1 MSALDFASGLFPN
14 AGVVLGAWYDFR
26 DLNNLSRLI
35 TEWIADWGPDWLAS
49 IVAGLLG
56 SLGILAVIGPTLL
69 VLIWVERKVIARFQ
83 QRYGP
88 NRVGPKGLL
97 QPVADAI
104 KLILKEQL
112 APRAADKLIF
122 FLPPVLIFVPGVLIW
137 GVLPFGPR
145 MSVAD
150 LNVGVLF
157 LLAVSGTG
165 VLVLFMAG
173 WSSNNKYAL
182 FGAMRA
188 IAMSISYEVPMVL
201 ALLTLVIF
209 SGTMSVNGIVEWQ
222 QQEDVIFILLFPLS
236 AIAFFFAAS
245 AELNRTPAD
254 ISEAESE
261 IVAGYHT
268 EYSGMRF
275 GLFYAVELGNT
286 LVISAFIA
294 TFFLGGWWLWGLDQ
308 WVPSWI
314 ILLAKTG
321 AVYFLLIWTRG
332 TLPRLRIDQ
341 LMGFCWKALVPATL
355 IFVAIAAVE
364 RTLLVTEG
372 WDTTVALPIMAVI
385 NIALTLG
392 AIMLFARVARPAR
405 LRRPARTTL
414 VRDRVGGLAAAREI
428 AAGSGRSGPNQP
440 SHVGGGD

>member
-1 MSALDFASGLFPN
+1 MSGLVSL
-14 AGVVLGAWYDFR
+14 GSVLGAWYDFR
-26 DLNNLSRLI
+26 DLNNLQRLI
-35 TEWIADWGPDWLAS
+35 TEWIAEWGPDWLAS
-49 IVAGLLG
+49 IVTGVLG
-56 SLGILAVIGPTLL
+56 ALGILAVIGPTLL
-69 VLIWVERKVIARFQ
+69 ILIWVERKVISRFQ

-97 QPVADAI
+97 QPVADAV

-122 FLPPVLIFVPGVLIW
+122 FLPPVLIFVPGILIW
-137 GVLPFGPR
+137 GVLPFGPQ

-157 LLAVSGTG
+157 LLAVSGTA
-165 VLVLFMAG
+165 VLVIFMAG

-188 IAMSISYEVPMVL
+188 VAMSISYEVPMVL
-201 ALLTLVIF
+201 ALLTLVVF

-286 LVISAFIA
+286 LVVSGFIA

-314 ILLAKTG
+314 ILLVKTA

-332 TLPRLRIDQ
+332 TLPRLRVDQ

-355 IFVAIAAVE
+355 LFVVVAFVE
-364 RTLLVTEG
+364 RTLLISEG

-385 NIALTLG
+385 NIGLTLG
-392 AIMLFARVARPAR
+392 AVILFARVSRPAP
-405 LRRPARTTL
+405 LRRPARIRMAGAQIGGLRAARQVASRTEEPQFQ
-414 VRDRVGGLAAAREI
+414 VGG
-428 AAGSGRSGPNQP
+428 
-440 SHVGGGD
+440 D

>member
-1 MSALDFASGLFPN
+1 MSALDFASGLVPNLGSN

-182 FGAMRA
+182 FGAMR
-188 IAMSISYEVPMVL
+188 
-201 ALLTLVIF
+201 
-209 SGTMSVNGIVEWQ
+209 
-222 QQEDVIFILLFPLS
+222 LS
-236 AIAFFFAAS
+236 RCRS
-245 AELNRTPAD
+245 PTKCR
-254 ISEAESE
+254 
-261 IVAGYHT
+261 
-268 EYSGMRF
+268 
-275 GLFYAVELGNT
+275 
-286 LVISAFIA
+286 
-294 TFFLGGWWLWGLDQ
+294 W
-308 WVPSWI
+308 
-314 ILLAKTG
+314 
-321 AVYFLLIWTRG
+321 
-332 TLPRLRIDQ
+332 
-341 LMGFCWKALVPATL
+341 CW
-355 IFVAIAAVE
+355 
-364 RTLLVTEG
+364 RCSR
-372 WDTTVALPIMAVI
+372 WSSS
-385 NIALTLG
+385 
-392 AIMLFARVARPAR
+392 
-405 LRRPARTTL
+405 
-414 VRDRVGGLAAAREI
+414 AAR
-428 AAGSGRSGPNQP
+428 
-440 SHVGGGD
+440 

>member
-1 MSALDFASGLFPN
+1 MTELAGLSGI
-14 AGVVLGAWYDFR
+14 LGAWYDFR
-26 DLNNLSRLI
+26 DLNNLQRLI

-49 IVAGLLG
+49 IVTGLLG
-56 SLGILAVIGPTLL
+56 ALGILGVIGPTLL

-97 QPVADAI
+97 QPVADAV

-122 FLPPVLIFVPGVLIW
+122 FLPPVLIFIPGILIW

-145 MSVAD
+145 MSLAD

-157 LLAVSGTG
+157 LLAVSGTA
-165 VLVLFMAG
+165 VLVIFMAG

-182 FGAMRA
+182 LGAMRA
-188 IAMSISYEVPMVL
+188 VAMSISYEVPMVL
-201 ALLTLVIF
+201 ALLTLVVF
-209 SGTMSVNGIVEWQ
+209 SGTMSINGIVEWQ
-222 QQEDVIFILLFPLS
+222 QQEDVIFILLFPLT
-236 AIAFFFAAS
+236 ALVFFFAAS

-286 LVISAFIA
+286 LVVSGFIA
-294 TFFLGGWWLWGLDQ
+294 TFFLGGWWLWGLDE

-332 TLPRLRIDQ
+332 TLPRLRVDQ
-341 LMGFCWKALVPATL
+341 LMSLCWKALVPATL
-355 IFVAIAAVE
+355 LFVVVAFVQ
-364 RTLLVTEG
+364 RTLLISEG
-372 WDTTVALPIMAVI
+372 WDTTIALPIMAVI
-385 NIALTLG
+385 NIGLSLG
-392 AIMLFARVARPAR
+392 AVMLFARVARPAE
-405 LRRPARTTL
+405 LRRPARIRMAGAEIGGL
-414 VRDRVGGLAAAREI
+414 RAARSVAARSEEPQFQVGG
-428 AAGSGRSGPNQP
+428 
-440 SHVGGGD
+440 D

>member
-1 MSALDFASGLFPN
+1 MTDLAGLSSVF
-14 AGVVLGAWYDFR
+14 GAWYDLR
-26 DLNNLSRLI
+26 DLNNLQRLI
-35 TEWIADWGPDWLAS
+35 TEWIAEWGPDWLAS
-49 IVAGLLG
+49 IVTGVLG
-56 SLGILAVIGPTLL
+56 ALGILAVVGPTLL
-69 VLIWVERKVIARFQ
+69 ILIWVERKVISRFQ

-97 QPVADAI
+97 QPVADAV

-122 FLPPVLIFVPGVLIW
+122 FLPPVLIFVPGILIW

-157 LLAVSGTG
+157 LLAVSGTA
-165 VLVLFMAG
+165 VLVIFMAG

-188 IAMSISYEVPMVL
+188 VAMSISYEVPMVL
-201 ALLTLVIF
+201 ALLTLVVF
-209 SGTMSVNGIVEWQ
+209 SGTMSINGIVEWQ

-286 LVISAFIA
+286 LVVSGFIA

-314 ILLAKTG
+314 ILLAKTA

-341 LMGFCWKALVPATL
+341 LMSFCWKALVPATL
-355 IFVAIAAVE
+355 LFVVVAFVE
-364 RTLLVTEG
+364 RTLILSEG
-372 WDTTVALPIMAVI
+372 WDTTVALPIMAVF

-392 AIMLFARVARPAR
+392 AIMLFARVARPAP
-405 LRRPARTTL
+405 LRRPARIRMAGADIGGL
-414 VRDRVGGLAAAREI
+414 RAARDVASRREEPQLQVGG
-428 AAGSGRSGPNQP
+428 
-440 SHVGGGD
+440 D

>member
-1 MSALDFASGLFPN
+1 MSGLVSL
-14 AGVVLGAWYDFR
+14 GSVLGSTLGAWYDFR
-26 DLNNLSRLI
+26 DLNNLQRLI
-35 TEWIADWGPDWLAS
+35 TEWIAEWGPDWLAS
-49 IVAGLLG
+49 IVTGVLG
-56 SLGILAVIGPTLL
+56 ALGILAVIGPTLL
-69 VLIWVERKVIARFQ
+69 ILIWVERKVISRFQ

-97 QPVADAI
+97 QPVADAV

-112 APRAADKLIF
+112 APRSADKLIF
-122 FLPPVLIFVPGVLIW
+122 FLPPVLIFVPGILIW

-157 LLAVSGTG
+157 LLAVSGTA
-165 VLVLFMAG
+165 VLVIFMAG

-182 FGAMRA
+182 LGAMRA
-188 IAMSISYEVPMVL
+188 VAMSISYEVPMVL
-201 ALLTLVIF
+201 ALLTLVVF

-275 GLFYAVELGNT
+275 GLFYAIELGNT
-286 LVISAFIA
+286 LVVSGFIA

-314 ILLAKTG
+314 ILLAKTA

-332 TLPRLRIDQ
+332 TLPRLRVDQ

-355 IFVAIAAVE
+355 LFVVVAFVE
-364 RTLLVTEG
+364 RTLLISEG
-372 WDTTVALPIMAVI
+372 WDTTVALPIMAVF

-392 AIMLFARVARPAR
+392 AITLFARVSRPAA
-405 LRRPARTTL
+405 LRRPARIRMAGSEIGGLRAARQVASRTEEPQFQ
-414 VRDRVGGLAAAREI
+414 VGG
-428 AAGSGRSGPNQP
+428 
-440 SHVGGGD
+440 D

>member
-1 MSALDFASGLFPN
+1 MSTLAGLSS
-14 AGVVLGAWYDFR
+14 VLGAWYDFR
-26 DLNNLSRLI
+26 DLNNLQRLI
-35 TEWIADWGPDWLAS
+35 TEWIAEWGPDWIAS
-49 IVAGLLG
+49 IVTGVLG
-56 SLGILAVIGPTLL
+56 ALAILAVIGPTLL
-69 VLIWVERKVIARFQ
+69 ILIWVERKVIARFQ

-112 APRAADKLIF
+112 APRSADKLLF
-122 FLPPVLIFVPGVLIW
+122 FLPPVLIFVPGILVW

-150 LNVGVLF
+150 LNVGVLY
-157 LLAVSGTG
+157 LLAVSGTA

-188 IAMSISYEVPMVL
+188 VAMSISYEVPMVL
-201 ALLTLVIF
+201 ALLTLVVF

-236 AIAFFFAAS
+236 AVAFFFAAS

-286 LVISAFIA
+286 LVVSGFIA

-355 IFVAIAAVE
+355 LFVVVAFVE
-364 RTLLVTEG
+364 RTLILSEG
-372 WDTTVALPIMAVI
+372 WDTTIALPIMAVF

-392 AIMLFARVARPAR
+392 AVMLFARVSRPAE
-405 LRRPARTTL
+405 LRRPARIRMAGAQIGGL
-414 VRDRVGGLAAAREI
+414 RAARDIASRSEEPQFQVGG
-428 AAGSGRSGPNQP
+428 
-440 SHVGGGD
+440 D

>member
-1 MSALDFASGLFPN
+1 MTDLAGLSS
-14 AGVVLGAWYDFR
+14 VLGAWYDFR
-26 DLNNLSRLI
+26 DLNNLQRLI

-49 IVAGLLG
+49 IITGVLG
-56 SLGILAVIGPTLL
+56 ALGILGVIGPTLL
-69 VLIWVERKVIARFQ
+69 ILIWVERKVIARFQ

-97 QPVADAI
+97 QPVADAV

-122 FLPPVLIFVPGVLIW
+122 FLPPVLIFIPGVLIW

-145 MSVAD
+145 MSLAD

-157 LLAVSGTG
+157 LLAVSGTA
-165 VLVLFMAG
+165 VLVIFMAG
-173 WSSNNKYAL
+173 WASNNKYAL
-182 FGAMRA
+182 LGAMRA
-188 IAMSISYEVPMVL
+188 VAMSISYEVPMVL
-201 ALLTLVIF
+201 ALLTLVVF
-209 SGTMSVNGIVEWQ
+209 SGTMSINGIVQWQ
-222 QQEDVIFILLFPLS
+222 QQEDVIFILLFPLT

-286 LVISAFIA
+286 LVVSAFIA

-332 TLPRLRIDQ
+332 TLPRLRVDQ

-355 IFVAIAAVE
+355 LFVVVAFAQ
-364 RTLLVTEG
+364 RTLLISEG
-372 WDTTVALPIMAVI
+372 WDTTVALPIMAVF
-385 NIALTLG
+385 NIALSLG
-392 AIMLFARVARPAR
+392 AVMLFARVARPAP
-405 LRRPARTTL
+405 LRRPARI
-414 VRDRVGGLAAAREI
+414 RMAGADIGGLRAAREV
-428 AAGSGRSGPNQP
+428 AARREEPQLQ
-440 SHVGGGD
+440 VGGD

>member
-1 MSALDFASGLFPN
+1 MSVSADLSSL
-14 AGVVLGAWYDFR
+14 AGALGAWYDFR
-26 DLNNLSRLI
+26 DLNNLQRLI

-49 IVAGLLG
+49 IITGVLG
-56 SLGILAVIGPTLL
+56 ALGVLGVIGPTLL
-69 VLIWVERKVIARFQ
+69 ILIWIERKVIARFQ

-97 QPVADAI
+97 QPVADAV

-122 FLPPVLIFVPGVLIW
+122 FLPPVLIFVPGILIW

-157 LLAVSGTG
+157 LLAVSGTA
-165 VLVLFMAG
+165 VLVIFMAG
-173 WSSNNKYAL
+173 WASNNKYAL

-188 IAMSISYEVPMVL
+188 VAMSISYEIPMVL
-201 ALLTLVIF
+201 ALLTLVVF
-209 SGTMSVNGIVEWQ
+209 SGTMSVNGIVQWQ

-286 LVISAFIA
+286 LVVSGFIA

-314 ILLAKTG
+314 ILLVKTG

-332 TLPRLRIDQ
+332 TLPRLRVDQ

-355 IFVAIAAVE
+355 LFVVVAFVQ
-364 RTLLVTEG
+364 RTLLISEG
-372 WDTTVALPIMAVI
+372 WDTTIALPIMAVL

-392 AIMLFARVARPAR
+392 AIMLFARVSRSAP
-405 LRRPARTTL
+405 LRRPARI
-414 VRDRVGGLAAAREI
+414 RMAGADIGGLGAAREI
-428 AAGSGRSGPNQP
+428 ASRSEAPQFQ
-440 SHVGGGD
+440 VGGD

>member
-1 MSALDFASGLFPN
+1 MSTLAGLSS
-14 AGVVLGAWYDFR
+14 VLGAWYDFR
-26 DLNNLSRLI
+26 DLNNLQRLI
-35 TEWIADWGPDWLAS
+35 TEWIAEWGPDWIAS
-49 IVAGLLG
+49 IVTGVLG
-56 SLGILAVIGPTLL
+56 ALAILAVIGPTLL
-69 VLIWVERKVIARFQ
+69 ILIWVERKVIARFQ

-112 APRAADKLIF
+112 APRSADKLLF
-122 FLPPVLIFVPGVLIW
+122 FLPPVLIFVPGILVW

-150 LNVGVLF
+150 LNVGVLY
-157 LLAVSGTG
+157 LLAVSGTA

-188 IAMSISYEVPMVL
+188 VAMSISYEVPMVL
-201 ALLTLVIF
+201 ALLTLVVF

-236 AIAFFFAAS
+236 AVAFFFAAS

-286 LVISAFIA
+286 LVVSGFIA
-294 TFFLGGWWLWGLDQ
+294 TFFLGGWWLWGLEQ

-355 IFVAIAAVE
+355 LFVVVAFVE
-364 RTLLVTEG
+364 RTLILSEG
-372 WDTTVALPIMAVI
+372 WDTTIALPIMAVF

-392 AIMLFARVARPAR
+392 AVMLFARVSRPAE
-405 LRRPARTTL
+405 LRRPARIRMAGAQIGGL
-414 VRDRVGGLAAAREI
+414 RAARDIASRSEEPQFQVGG
-428 AAGSGRSGPNQP
+428 
-440 SHVGGGD
+440 D

>member
-1 MSALDFASGLFPN
+1 MNPEAP
-14 AGVVLGAWYDFR
+14 AGPWYDFR

-35 TEWIADWGPDWLAS
+35 TDWIGDWGPDWLSS
-49 IVAGLLG
+49 IVTGLLG

-88 NRVGPKGLL
+88 NRVGPRGLL

-112 APRAADKLIF
+112 SPRAADKLIF
-122 FLPPVLIFVPGVLIW
+122 FLPPVLIFVPGLLIW

-157 LLAVSGTG
+157 LLAVSGTA
-165 VLVLFMAG
+165 VLVIFMAG
-173 WSSNNKYAL
+173 WSSNNKYSL
-182 FGAMRA
+182 LGAMRA
-188 IAMSISYEVPMVL
+188 VAMSISYEVPMVL
-201 ALLTLVIF
+201 ALLAVVIF
-209 SGTMSVNGIVEWQ
+209 AGTMSVNGIVQWQ
-222 QQEDVIFILLFPLS
+222 QQEDLILILLLPLP

-286 LVISAFIA
+286 LVVSGFIA

-314 ILLAKTG
+314 ILLAKTA

-332 TLPRLRIDQ
+332 TLPRLRVDQ

-355 IFVAIAAVE
+355 IFVAVAAVE
-364 RTLLVTEG
+364 RTLIVNYG
-372 WDTTVALPIMAVI
+372 WDTTIALPLMIVL
-385 NIALTLG
+385 NFALTIGLI
-392 AIMLFARVARPAR
+392 ALFARVSRAPE

-414 VRDRVGGLAAAREI
+414 VRDRIGGLRAARELAAESGEP
-428 AAGSGRSGPNQP
+428 AAGKT
-440 SHVGGGD
+440 VAGGAPGAGG

>member
-1 MSALDFASGLFPN
+1 MSSLAGLSS
-14 AGVVLGAWYDFR
+14 VLGAWYDLR
-26 DLNNLSRLI
+26 DLNNLQRLI
-35 TEWIADWGPDWLAS
+35 TEWIAEWGPDWIAS
-49 IVAGLLG
+49 IVTGVLG
-56 SLGILAVIGPTLL
+56 ALGILAVIGPTLL
-69 VLIWVERKVIARFQ
+69 ILIWVERKVIARFQ

-97 QPVADAI
+97 QPVADAV

-112 APRAADKLIF
+112 APRSADKLLF
-122 FLPPVLIFVPGVLIW
+122 FLPPVLIFVPGILVW

-150 LNVGVLF
+150 LNVGVLY
-157 LLAVSGTG
+157 LLAVSGTA

-188 IAMSISYEVPMVL
+188 VAMSISYEVPMVL
-201 ALLTLVIF
+201 ALLTLVVF

-236 AIAFFFAAS
+236 AVAFFFAAS

-286 LVISAFIA
+286 LVVSGFIA

-355 IFVAIAAVE
+355 LFVVVAFVE
-364 RTLLVTEG
+364 RTLILSEG
-372 WDTTVALPIMAVI
+372 WDTTIALPIMAVF

-392 AIMLFARVARPAR
+392 AVMLFARVSRPAE
-405 LRRPARTTL
+405 LRRPARIRMAGAQIGGL
-414 VRDRVGGLAAAREI
+414 RAARDIASRSEEPQFQVGG
-428 AAGSGRSGPNQP
+428 
-440 SHVGGGD
+440 D

>member
-1 MSALDFASGLFPN
+1 MSTLAGLSS
-14 AGVVLGAWYDFR
+14 VLGAWYDFR
-26 DLNNLSRLI
+26 DLNNLQRLI
-35 TEWIADWGPDWLAS
+35 TEWIAEWGPDWMAS
-49 IVAGLLG
+49 IVTGVLGALAILGL
-56 SLGILAVIGPTLL
+56 IGPTLL
-69 VLIWVERKVIARFQ
+69 ILIWVERKVIARFQ

-112 APRAADKLIF
+112 APRSADKLLF
-122 FLPPVLIFVPGVLIW
+122 FLPPVLIFVPGILVW

-150 LNVGVLF
+150 LNVGVLY
-157 LLAVSGTG
+157 LLAVSGTA

-188 IAMSISYEVPMVL
+188 VAMSISYEVPMVL
-201 ALLTLVIF
+201 ALLTLVVF

-236 AIAFFFAAS
+236 AVAFFFAAS

-286 LVISAFIA
+286 LVVSGFIA

-355 IFVAIAAVE
+355 LFVVVAFVE
-364 RTLLVTEG
+364 RTLILSEG
-372 WDTTVALPIMAVI
+372 WDTTIALPIMAVF

-392 AIMLFARVARPAR
+392 AVMLFARVSRPAE
-405 LRRPARTTL
+405 LRRPARIRMAGAQIGGL
-414 VRDRVGGLAAAREI
+414 RAARDIASRSEEPQFQVGG
-428 AAGSGRSGPNQP
+428 
-440 SHVGGGD
+440 D

>member
-1 MSALDFASGLFPN
+1 MSGIAS
-14 AGVVLGAWYDFR
+14 VLGAWYDFR

-49 IVAGLLG
+49 IITGLLG
-56 SLGILAVIGPTLL
+56 ALGILAVIGPTLIL
-69 VLIWVERKVIARFQ
+69 LIWVERKVIARFQ

-97 QPVADAI
+97 QPVADAV

-122 FLPPVLIFVPGVLIW
+122 FLPPILVFVPGILVW

-157 LLAVSGTG
+157 LLAVSGTA
-165 VLVLFMAG
+165 VLAVFMAG
-173 WSSNNKYAL
+173 WASNNKYAL
-182 FGAMRA
+182 LGSMRA
-188 IAMSISYEVPMVL
+188 VAMSISYEVPMVL
-201 ALLTLVIF
+201 ALLTLVVF
-209 SGTMSVNGIVEWQ
+209 SGTMSINGIVQWQ
-222 QQEDVIFILLFPLS
+222 QQEDVVFILLFPLS
-236 AIAFFFAAS
+236 AIIFFFAAS

-286 LVISAFIA
+286 LVVSAFIA
-294 TFFLGGWWLWGLDQ
+294 TFFLGGWWLWGLDE

-314 ILLAKTG
+314 ILLAKTA

-332 TLPRLRIDQ
+332 TLPRLRVDQ
-341 LMGFCWKALVPATL
+341 LMSFCWKALVPAAL
-355 IFVAIAAVE
+355 LFVVVAFVQ
-364 RTLLVTEG
+364 RTLLISEG
-372 WDTTVALPIMAVI
+372 WDTTIALPIMAVI
-385 NIALTLG
+385 NIALSLG
-392 AIMLFARVARPAR
+392 AVMLFARVSRPAPLRRPAR
-405 LRRPARTTL
+405 LRMAGSEIGGLRAARN
-414 VRDRVGGLAAAREI
+414 VASRSEEPQFQVGG
-428 AAGSGRSGPNQP
+428 
-440 SHVGGGD
+440 D

>member
-1 MSALDFASGLFPN
+1 MSALAGLSSVL
-14 AGVVLGAWYDFR
+14 GSTLGAWYDLR
-26 DLNNLSRLI
+26 DLNNLQRLI
-35 TEWIADWGPDWLAS
+35 TEWIAEWGPDWIAS
-49 IVAGLLG
+49 IVAGVLG
-56 SLGILAVIGPTLL
+56 ALGILAVIGPTLL
-69 VLIWVERKVIARFQ
+69 ILIWVERKVIARFQ

-97 QPVADAI
+97 QPVADAV

-112 APRAADKLIF
+112 APRSADKLLF
-122 FLPPVLIFVPGVLIW
+122 FLPPVLIFVPGILVW

-150 LNVGVLF
+150 LNVGVLY
-157 LLAVSGTG
+157 LLAVSGTA

-188 IAMSISYEVPMVL
+188 VAMSISYEVPMVL
-201 ALLTLVIF
+201 ALLTLVVF

-236 AIAFFFAAS
+236 AVAFFFAAS

-286 LVISAFIA
+286 LVVSGFIA

-355 IFVAIAAVE
+355 LFVVVAFVE
-364 RTLLVTEG
+364 RTLILSEG
-372 WDTTVALPIMAVI
+372 WDTTIALPIMAVF

-392 AIMLFARVARPAR
+392 AVMLFARVSRPAE
-405 LRRPARTTL
+405 LRRPARIRMAGAQIGGL
-414 VRDRVGGLAAAREI
+414 RAARDIASRSEAPQFQVGG
-428 AAGSGRSGPNQP
+428 
-440 SHVGGGD
+440 D

>member
-1 MSALDFASGLFPN
+1 
-14 AGVVLGAWYDFR
+14 
-26 DLNNLSRLI
+26 
-35 TEWIADWGPDWLAS
+35 
-49 IVAGLLG
+49 
-56 SLGILAVIGPTLL
+56 
-69 VLIWVERKVIARFQ
+69 
-83 QRYGP
+83 
-88 NRVGPKGLL
+88 
-97 QPVADAI
+97 
-104 KLILKEQL
+104 
-112 APRAADKLIF
+112 
-122 FLPPVLIFVPGVLIW
+122 
-137 GVLPFGPR
+137 

-157 LLAVSGTG
+157 LLAVSGTT
-165 VLVLFMAG
+165 VLVIFMAG

-188 IAMSISYEVPMVL
+188 VAMSISYEVPMVL
-201 ALLTLVIF
+201 ALLTLVVF
-209 SGTMSVNGIVEWQ
+209 SGTMSINGIVEWQ

-286 LVISAFIA
+286 LVVSAFIA

-332 TLPRLRIDQ
+332 TLPRLRVDQ
-341 LMGFCWKALVPATL
+341 LMSFCWKALVPATL
-355 IFVAIAAVE
+355 LFVVVAFVE
-364 RTLLVTEG
+364 RTLLISEG
-372 WDTTVALPIMAVI
+372 WDTTIALPIMAVF

-392 AIMLFARVARPAR
+392 AIMLFARVSRPAA
-405 LRRPARTTL
+405 LRRPARIRMAGAEIGGLRAARQVASRTEEPQFQ
-414 VRDRVGGLAAAREI
+414 VGG
-428 AAGSGRSGPNQP
+428 
-440 SHVGGGD
+440 D

>member
-1 MSALDFASGLFPN
+1 MSDFASLSSVLGST
-14 AGVVLGAWYDFR
+14 LGAWYDFR
-26 DLNNLSRLI
+26 DLNNLQRLI

-49 IVAGLLG
+49 IVTGVLG
-56 SLGILAVIGPTLL
+56 ALGILAVIGPTLL
-69 VLIWVERKVIARFQ
+69 ILIWVERKVIARFQ

-97 QPVADAI
+97 QPVADAV

-157 LLAVSGTG
+157 LLAVSGTA
-165 VLVLFMAG
+165 VLVIFMAG

-182 FGAMRA
+182 LGAMRA
-188 IAMSISYEVPMVL
+188 VAMSISYEVPMVL
-201 ALLTLVIF
+201 ALLTLVVF

-286 LVISAFIA
+286 LVVSAFIA

-308 WVPSWI
+308 WVPSWV
-314 ILLAKTG
+314 ILLVKTG

-332 TLPRLRIDQ
+332 TLPRLRVDQ

-355 IFVAIAAVE
+355 LFVVVAFVE
-364 RTLLVTEG
+364 RTLLISEG

-385 NIALTLG
+385 NISLTLG
-392 AIMLFARVARPAR
+392 AIMLFARVSRPAP
-405 LRRPARTTL
+405 LRRPARIRMAGAQIGGL
-414 VRDRVGGLAAAREI
+414 RAARAVSSRSEEPQFQVGG
-428 AAGSGRSGPNQP
+428 
-440 SHVGGGD
+440 D

>member
-1 MSALDFASGLFPN
+1 MTELAGLSGI
-14 AGVVLGAWYDFR
+14 LGAWYDFR
-26 DLNNLSRLI
+26 DLNNLQRLI

-49 IVAGLLG
+49 IVTGLLG
-56 SLGILAVIGPTLL
+56 ALGILGVIGPTLL

-97 QPVADAI
+97 QPVADAV

-122 FLPPVLIFVPGVLIW
+122 FLPPVLIFIPGILIW

-157 LLAVSGTG
+157 LLAVSGTA
-165 VLVLFMAG
+165 VLVIFMAG

-182 FGAMRA
+182 LGAMRA
-188 IAMSISYEVPMVL
+188 VAMSISYEVPMVL
-201 ALLTLVIF
+201 ALLTLVVF
-209 SGTMSVNGIVEWQ
+209 SGTMSINGIVEWQ
-222 QQEDVIFILLFPLS
+222 QQEDVIFILLFPLT
-236 AIAFFFAAS
+236 ALVFFFAAS

-286 LVISAFIA
+286 LVVSGFIA
-294 TFFLGGWWLWGLDQ
+294 TFFLGGWWLWGLDE

-332 TLPRLRIDQ
+332 TLPRLRVDQ
-341 LMGFCWKALVPATL
+341 LMSLCWKALVPATL
-355 IFVAIAAVE
+355 LFVVVAFVQ
-364 RTLLVTEG
+364 RTLLISEG
-372 WDTTVALPIMAVI
+372 WDTTIALPIMAVI
-385 NIALTLG
+385 NIGLSLG
-392 AIMLFARVARPAR
+392 AIMLFARVARPAD
-405 LRRPARTTL
+405 LRRPARIRMAGAEIGGL
-414 VRDRVGGLAAAREI
+414 RAARSVAARSEEPQFQVGG
-428 AAGSGRSGPNQP
+428 
-440 SHVGGGD
+440 D

>member
-1 MSALDFASGLFPN
+1 MNPEAPA
-14 AGVVLGAWYDFR
+14 GAWYDFR

-35 TEWIADWGPDWLAS
+35 TDWIGDWGPDWLS
-49 IVAGLLG
+49 SLVTGLLG
-56 SLGILAVIGPTLL
+56 SLGVLAVIGPTLL

-88 NRVGPKGLL
+88 NRVGPKGLF
-97 QPVADAI
+97 QPVADAV

-112 APRAADKLIF
+112 APRAADRLIF
-122 FLPPVLIFVPGVLIW
+122 FLPPVLIFVPGLLIW

-157 LLAVSGTG
+157 LLAVSGTA
-165 VLVLFMAG
+165 VLVIFMAG
-173 WSSNNKYAL
+173 WSSNNKYSL
-182 FGAMRA
+182 LGAMRA
-188 IAMSISYEVPMVL
+188 VAMSISYEVPMVL
-201 ALLTLVIF
+201 ALLAVVIF
-209 SGTMSVNGIVEWQ
+209 AGTMSVNGIVQWQ
-222 QQEDVIFILLFPLS
+222 QQEDLILLLLLPLP

-286 LVISAFIA
+286 LVVSGFIA

-314 ILLAKTG
+314 ILLAKTA

-332 TLPRLRIDQ
+332 TLPRLRVDQ

-355 IFVAIAAVE
+355 IFVAVAAIE
-364 RTLLVTEG
+364 RTLIVNYG
-372 WDTTVALPIMAVI
+372 WDTTIALPVMIVL
-385 NIALTLG
+385 NFALTIGLI
-392 AIMLFARVARPAR
+392 ALFARVSRAPE

-414 VRDRVGGLAAAREI
+414 VRDRIGGLRAAREI
-428 AAGSGRSGPNQP
+428 ASESRGPAAGGAPGA
-440 SHVGGGD
+440 GG

>member
-1 MSALDFASGLFPN
+1 MSTLAGLSS
-14 AGVVLGAWYDFR
+14 VLGAWYDFR
-26 DLNNLSRLI
+26 DLNNLQRLI
-35 TEWIADWGPDWLAS
+35 TEWIAEWGPDWMAS
-49 IVAGLLG
+49 IVTGVLG
-56 SLGILAVIGPTLL
+56 ALAILAVIGPTLL
-69 VLIWVERKVIARFQ
+69 ILIWVERKVIARFQ

-112 APRAADKLIF
+112 APRSADKLLF
-122 FLPPVLIFVPGVLIW
+122 FLPPVLIFVPGILVW

-150 LNVGVLF
+150 LNVGVLY
-157 LLAVSGTG
+157 LLAVSGTA

-188 IAMSISYEVPMVL
+188 VAMSISYEVPMVL
-201 ALLTLVIF
+201 ALLTLVVF

-236 AIAFFFAAS
+236 AVAFFFAAS

-286 LVISAFIA
+286 LVVSGFIA
-294 TFFLGGWWLWGLDQ
+294 TFFLGGWWLWGLEQ

-332 TLPRLRIDQ
+332 TLPRL
-341 LMGFCWKALVPATL
+341 G
-355 IFVAIAAVE
+355 
-364 RTLLVTEG
+364 
-372 WDTTVALPIMAVI
+372 
-385 NIALTLG
+385 LT
-392 AIMLFARVARPAR
+392 
-405 LRRPARTTL
+405 
-414 VRDRVGGLAAAREI
+414 
-428 AAGSGRSGPNQP
+428 S
-440 SHVGGGD
+440 

>member
-1 MSALDFASGLFPN
+1 MSSLVSLGS
-14 AGVVLGAWYDFR
+14 VLGSTMGAWYDFR
-26 DLNNLSRLI
+26 DLNNLQRLI
-35 TEWIADWGPDWLAS
+35 TEWIAEWGPDWLAS
-49 IVAGLLG
+49 LVTGVLG
-56 SLGILAVIGPTLL
+56 ALGILAVVGPTLL
-69 VLIWVERKVIARFQ
+69 ILIWVERKVISRFQ

-97 QPVADAI
+97 QPVADAV

-112 APRAADKLIF
+112 APRSADKLLF
-122 FLPPVLIFVPGVLIW
+122 FLPPVLIFVPGILIW

-157 LLAVSGTG
+157 LLAVSGTA

-188 IAMSISYEVPMVL
+188 VAMSISYEVPMVL
-201 ALLTLVIF
+201 ALLTLVVF
-209 SGTMSVNGIVEWQ
+209 SGTMSINGIVEWQ

-286 LVISAFIA
+286 LVVSGFIA

-314 ILLAKTG
+314 ILLVKTG

-332 TLPRLRIDQ
+332 TLPRLRVDQ

-355 IFVAIAAVE
+355 LFVVVAFVE
-364 RTLLVTEG
+364 RTLLISEG
-372 WDTTVALPIMAVI
+372 WDTTVALPIMAVF

-392 AIMLFARVARPAR
+392 AIMLFARVARPAP
-405 LRRPARTTL
+405 LRRPARIRMAGAQIGGL
-414 VRDRVGGLAAAREI
+414 RAASEIASRREEPQLQVGG
-428 AAGSGRSGPNQP
+428 
-440 SHVGGGD
+440 D

>member
-1 MSALDFASGLFPN
+1 MSDLAGLSS
-14 AGVVLGAWYDFR
+14 VLGAWYDFR
-26 DLNNLSRLI
+26 DLNNLQRLI

-49 IVAGLLG
+49 IVTGLLG
-56 SLGILAVIGPTLL
+56 ALGVLGVIGPTLL
-69 VLIWVERKVIARFQ
+69 ILIWVERKVIARFQ

-88 NRVGPKGLL
+88 NRVGPRGLL
-97 QPVADAI
+97 QPVADAV

-122 FLPPVLIFVPGVLIW
+122 FLPPVLIFIPGILIW

-157 LLAVSGTG
+157 LLAVSGTA
-165 VLVLFMAG
+165 VLVIFMAG

-188 IAMSISYEVPMVL
+188 VAMSISYEVPMVL
-201 ALLTLVIF
+201 ALLTLVVF
-209 SGTMSVNGIVEWQ
+209 SGTMSINGIVEWQ

-236 AIAFFFAAS
+236 AIAFFFASS

-286 LVISAFIA
+286 LVVSAFIA

-308 WVPSWI
+308 WVPSWV

-332 TLPRLRIDQ
+332 TLPRLRVDQ
-341 LMGFCWKALVPATL
+341 LMSFCWKALVPATL
-355 IFVAIAAVE
+355 LFVVVAFVE
-364 RTLLVTEG
+364 RTLLISEG
-372 WDTTVALPIMAVI
+372 WDTTIALPIMAVI
-385 NIALTLG
+385 NIGLSLG
-392 AIMLFARVARPAR
+392 AVMFFARVSRSES
-405 LRRPARTTL
+405 LRRPARI
-414 VRDRVGGLAAAREI
+414 RMAGSDIGGLRAAREV
-428 AAGSGRSGPNQP
+428 ASRREEPQFQ
-440 SHVGGGD
+440 VGGD

>member
-1 MSALDFASGLFPN
+1 MSTLAGLSSVL
-14 AGVVLGAWYDFR
+14 GSTLGAWYDLR
-26 DLNNLSRLI
+26 DLNNLQRLI
-35 TEWIADWGPDWLAS
+35 TEWIAEWGPDWIAS
-49 IVAGLLG
+49 IVAGVLG
-56 SLGILAVIGPTLL
+56 ALGILAVIGPTLL
-69 VLIWVERKVIARFQ
+69 ILIWVERKVIARFQ

-97 QPVADAI
+97 QPVADAV

-112 APRAADKLIF
+112 APRSADKLLF
-122 FLPPVLIFVPGVLIW
+122 FLPPVLIFVPGILVW

-150 LNVGVLF
+150 LNVGVLY
-157 LLAVSGTG
+157 LLAVSGTA

-188 IAMSISYEVPMVL
+188 VAMSISYEVPMVL
-201 ALLTLVIF
+201 ALLTLVVF

-236 AIAFFFAAS
+236 AVAFFFAAS

-286 LVISAFIA
+286 LVVSGFIA

-355 IFVAIAAVE
+355 LFVVVAFVE
-364 RTLLVTEG
+364 RTLILSEG
-372 WDTTVALPIMAVI
+372 WDTTIALPIMAVF

-392 AIMLFARVARPAR
+392 AVMLFARVSRPAE
-405 LRRPARTTL
+405 LRRPARIRMAGAQIGGL
-414 VRDRVGGLAAAREI
+414 RAARDIASRSEAPQFQVGG
-428 AAGSGRSGPNQP
+428 
-440 SHVGGGD
+440 D

>member
-1 MSALDFASGLFPN
+1 MTELAGLSGI
-14 AGVVLGAWYDFR
+14 LGAWYDFR
-26 DLNNLSRLI
+26 DLNNLQRLI

-49 IVAGLLG
+49 IVTGLLG
-56 SLGILAVIGPTLL
+56 ALGILGVIGPTLL

-97 QPVADAI
+97 QPVADAV

-122 FLPPVLIFVPGVLIW
+122 FLPPVLIFIPGILIW

-157 LLAVSGTG
+157 LLAVSGTA
-165 VLVLFMAG
+165 VLVIFMAG

-182 FGAMRA
+182 LGAMRA
-188 IAMSISYEVPMVL
+188 VAMSISYEVPMVL
-201 ALLTLVIF
+201 ALLTLVVF
-209 SGTMSVNGIVEWQ
+209 SGTMSINGIVEWQ
-222 QQEDVIFILLFPLS
+222 QQEDVIFILLFPLT
-236 AIAFFFAAS
+236 ALVFFFAAS

-286 LVISAFIA
+286 LVVSGFIA
-294 TFFLGGWWLWGLDQ
+294 TFFLGGWWMWGLDE

-332 TLPRLRIDQ
+332 TLPRLRVDQ
-341 LMGFCWKALVPATL
+341 LMSLCWKALVPATL
-355 IFVAIAAVE
+355 LFVVVAFVQ
-364 RTLLVTEG
+364 RTLLISEG
-372 WDTTVALPIMAVI
+372 WDTTIALPIMAVI
-385 NIALTLG
+385 NIGLSLG
-392 AIMLFARVARPAR
+392 AIMLFARVARPAD
-405 LRRPARTTL
+405 LRRPARIRMAGAEIGGL
-414 VRDRVGGLAAAREI
+414 RAARSVAARSEEPQFQVGG
-428 AAGSGRSGPNQP
+428 
-440 SHVGGGD
+440 D

>member
-1 MSALDFASGLFPN
+1 MSALADLSS
-14 AGVVLGAWYDFR
+14 VLGAWYDLR
-26 DLNNLSRLI
+26 DLNNLQRLI
-35 TEWIADWGPDWLAS
+35 TEWIAEWGPDWIAS
-49 IVAGLLG
+49 IVTGVLG
-56 SLGILAVIGPTLL
+56 ALAVLGVIGPTLL
-69 VLIWVERKVIARFQ
+69 ILIWTERKVIARFQ

-97 QPVADAI
+97 QPVADAV
-104 KLILKEQL
+104 KLILKEEL

-122 FLPPVLIFVPGVLIW
+122 FLPPVLIFIPGILIW
-137 GVLPFGPR
+137 GVLPFGPQ

-157 LLAVSGTG
+157 LLAVSGTA
-165 VLVLFMAG
+165 VLVIFMAG

-188 IAMSISYEVPMVL
+188 VAMSISYEVPMVL
-201 ALLTLVIF
+201 ALLTLVVF
-209 SGTMSVNGIVEWQ
+209 SGTMSINGIVQWQ

-236 AIAFFFAAS
+236 AVAFFFAAS

-286 LVISAFIA
+286 LVVSAFIA

-308 WVPSWI
+308 WVPSWM

-341 LMGFCWKALVPATL
+341 LMSFCWKALVPATL
-355 IFVAIAAVE
+355 LFVVVAFVE
-364 RTLLVTEG
+364 RTLILSEG
-372 WDTTVALPIMAVI
+372 WDTTFALPIMAVF

-392 AIMLFARVARPAR
+392 AVMLFARVARPAP
-405 LRRPARTTL
+405 LRKPARIRLTS
-414 VRDRVGGLAAAREI
+414 DGIGGLRAARELADRRDAPQI
-428 AAGSGRSGPNQP
+428 Q
-440 SHVGGGD
+440 VGGD

>member
-1 MSALDFASGLFPN
+1 MSTLAGLSS
-14 AGVVLGAWYDFR
+14 VLGAWYDFR
-26 DLNNLSRLI
+26 DLNNLQRLI
-35 TEWIADWGPDWLAS
+35 TEWIAEWGPDWMAS
-49 IVAGLLG
+49 IVTGVLG
-56 SLGILAVIGPTLL
+56 ALAILAVIGPTLL
-69 VLIWVERKVIARFQ
+69 ILIWVERKVIARFQ

-112 APRAADKLIF
+112 APRSADKLLF
-122 FLPPVLIFVPGVLIW
+122 FLPPVLIFVPGILVW

-150 LNVGVLF
+150 LNVGVLY
-157 LLAVSGTG
+157 LLAVSGTA

-188 IAMSISYEVPMVL
+188 VAMSISYEVPMVL
-201 ALLTLVIF
+201 ALLTLVVF

-236 AIAFFFAAS
+236 AVAFFFAAS

-286 LVISAFIA
+286 LVVSGFIA

-355 IFVAIAAVE
+355 LFVVVAFVE
-364 RTLLVTEG
+364 RTLILSEG
-372 WDTTVALPIMAVI
+372 WDTTIALPIMAVF

-392 AIMLFARVARPAR
+392 AVMLFARVSRPAE
-405 LRRPARTTL
+405 LRRPARIRMAGAQIGGL
-414 VRDRVGGLAAAREI
+414 RAARDIASRSEEPQFQVGG
-428 AAGSGRSGPNQP
+428 
-440 SHVGGGD
+440 D

>member
-1 MSALDFASGLFPN
+1 MTPQPP
-14 AGVVLGAWYDFR
+14 AGPWYDLR

-35 TEWIADWGPDWLAS
+35 TDWIGDWGPDWLAS

-56 SLGILAVIGPTLL
+56 ALGILAVIGPTLL

-88 NRVGPKGLL
+88 NRVGPKGLF
-97 QPVADAI
+97 QPVADAV

-145 MSVAD
+145 MSLAD

-157 LLAVSGTG
+157 LLAVSGTA
-165 VLVLFMAG
+165 VLVIFMAG
-173 WSSNNKYAL
+173 WSSNNKYSL
-182 FGAMRA
+182 LGAMRA
-188 IAMSISYEVPMVL
+188 VAMSISYEVPMVL
-201 ALLTLVIF
+201 ALLAVVVF
-209 SGTMSVNGIVEWQ
+209 AGTMSVNGIVQWQ
-222 QQEDVIFILLFPLS
+222 QQEDLILILLLPLP

-286 LVISAFIA
+286 LVVSGFIA

-332 TLPRLRIDQ
+332 TLPRLRVDQ

-355 IFVAIAAVE
+355 VFVAVAAVE
-364 RTLLVTEG
+364 RTLIVNYG
-372 WDTTVALPIMAVI
+372 WDTTIALPIMAVL

-392 AIMLFARVARPAR
+392 LIVLFARLARAPE

-414 VRDRVGGLAAAREI
+414 VSGRVGGLRAAREI
-428 AAGSGRSGPNQP
+428 AARAEPAAERAP
-440 SHVGGGD
+440 APGGAPGAGG

>member
-1 MSALDFASGLFPN
+1 MNPEAPA
-14 AGVVLGAWYDFR
+14 GAWYDFR

-35 TEWIADWGPDWLAS
+35 TDWIGDWGPDWLSS
-49 IVAGLLG
+49 IVTGLLG

-88 NRVGPKGLL
+88 NRVGPRGAL

-112 APRAADKLIF
+112 SPRAADKLIF
-122 FLPPVLIFVPGVLIW
+122 FLPPVLIFVPGLLIW

-157 LLAVSGTG
+157 LLAVSGTA
-165 VLVLFMAG
+165 VLVIFMAG
-173 WSSNNKYAL
+173 WSSNNKYSL
-182 FGAMRA
+182 LGAMRA
-188 IAMSISYEVPMVL
+188 VAMSISYEVPMVL
-201 ALLTLVIF
+201 ALLAVVIF
-209 SGTMSVNGIVEWQ
+209 AGTMSVNGIVQWQ
-222 QQEDVIFILLFPLS
+222 QQEDLILLLLLPLP

-286 LVISAFIA
+286 LVVSGFIA

-314 ILLAKTG
+314 ILLVKTA

-332 TLPRLRIDQ
+332 TLPRLRVDQ

-355 IFVAIAAVE
+355 IFVAVAAIE
-364 RTLLVTEG
+364 RTLIVNYS
-372 WDTTVALPIMAVI
+372 WDTTIALPVMIVL
-385 NIALTLG
+385 NFALTIGLI
-392 AIMLFARVARPAR
+392 ALFARVSRAPE

-414 VRDRVGGLAAAREI
+414 VRDRIGGLRAAREI
-428 AAGSGRSGPNQP
+428 AAESREPAA
-440 SHVGGGD
+440 GGAPGAGG

>member
-1 MSALDFASGLFPN
+1 MNPEAPA
-14 AGVVLGAWYDFR
+14 GAWYDFR

-35 TEWIADWGPDWLAS
+35 TDWIGDWGPDWLS
-49 IVAGLLG
+49 SLVTGLLG
-56 SLGILAVIGPTLL
+56 SLGVLAVIGPTLL

-88 NRVGPKGLL
+88 NRVGPKGLF
-97 QPVADAI
+97 QPVADAV

-112 APRAADKLIF
+112 APRAADRLIF
-122 FLPPVLIFVPGVLIW
+122 FLPPVLIFVPGLLIW

-157 LLAVSGTG
+157 LLAVSGTA
-165 VLVLFMAG
+165 VLVIFMAG
-173 WSSNNKYAL
+173 WSSNNKYSL
-182 FGAMRA
+182 LGAMRA
-188 IAMSISYEVPMVL
+188 VAMSISYEVPMVL
-201 ALLTLVIF
+201 ALLAVVIF
-209 SGTMSVNGIVEWQ
+209 AGTMSVNGIVQWQ
-222 QQEDVIFILLFPLS
+222 QQEDLILLLLLPLP

-286 LVISAFIA
+286 LVVSGFIA

-314 ILLAKTG
+314 ILLAKTA

-332 TLPRLRIDQ
+332 TLPRLRVDQ

-355 IFVAIAAVE
+355 IFVAVAAIE
-364 RTLLVTEG
+364 RTLIVNYG
-372 WDTTVALPIMAVI
+372 WDTTIALPVMIVL
-385 NIALTLG
+385 NFALTIGLI
-392 AIMLFARVARPAR
+392 ALFARVSRAPE

-414 VRDRVGGLAAAREI
+414 VRDRIGGLRAAREI
-428 AAGSGRSGPNQP
+428 AAESRGPAA
-440 SHVGGGD
+440 GGAPGAGG